1 MARPVTI
8 SFTSFALGGG
18 RTAAQNREQ
27 ACRYVDN
34 AAVDHPDLVCLAENF
49 LHSGL
54 PDADVPVF
62 EAIDGP
68 TISALA
74 ERARRHRTYVC
85 GSFCQ
90 VRPDGSRANTAFL
103 LDRRGEV
110 VGQYDKVHPTMDEI
124 TDRHVTPGATVP
136 IIDTDFGRL
145 GFAICYDIGWPE
157 HWMTLARAGAELV
170 VWPSAYDGGFPLQC
184 YAWLHR
190 YWLVTAVRTEHSKV
204 IDPMGQVLASTSRWV
219 HQLSRTIDLERQV
232 LHVDG
237 HQAKLARLLAE
248 RPGVRVELM
257 AEEGVFALESDDPA
271 WPVPCLLEEYGLET
285 WAAYH
290 RRAEAIQSAARIQAE
305 GMDAGAIIAPTK
317 GAPANV

>member
-1 MARPVTI
+1 MARHVTV
-8 SFTSFALGGG
+8 SFTSFALGGA

-54 PDADVPVF
+54 PSSEVPVF
-62 EAIDGP
+62 EAIVGP

-74 ERARRHRTYVC
+74 ECACRHRTYVC

-103 LDRRGEV
+103 LNRQGEV
-110 VGQYDKVHPTMDEI
+110 AGQYDKVHPTIGEI
-124 TDRHVTPGATVP
+124 VDRHVTPGASVP

-157 HWMTLARAGAELV
+157 HWAALARGGAELV

-190 YWLVTAVRTEHSKV
+190 YWLVTAVRTEHGKV
-204 IDPMGQVLASTSRWV
+204 IDPMGQVLATTSRWV
-219 HQLSRTIDLERQV
+219 RQLSRTIDLERQV
-232 LHVDG
+232 LHVNY
-237 HQAKLARLLAE
+237 HEEKVARLLAE
-248 RPGVRVELM
+248 RPGVRVVAL
-257 AEEGVFALESDDPA
+257 AEEGAFALESDDP
-271 WPVPCLLEEYGLET
+271 T
-285 WAAYH
+285 WDV
-290 RRAEAIQSAARIQAE
+290 SRI
-305 GMDAGAIIAPTK
+305 GS
-317 GAPANV
+317 